1 MHSSRGTAGSWLVRQ
16 LPRCWSHSAGW
27 CPLASRWSL
36 LVRQPAPLDSP
47 RAGSARVAP
56 LASLRAGQLG
66 SGRWSPLV
74 QLEPRHS
81 PRSAARVRPLV
92 STGSARAA
100 PLASLRSSGHRCVHL
115 LHDLRCVHL
124 LHDSVPWWLVR
135 RSRAALVRSP
145 GLLALT
151 AFRHSSSAP
160 LSPPRARTP
169 LEFGRSRQF
178 HTCGHLVLTV
188 PRVQVKR
195 RPSAAR
201 FLPAPTQMALCLRL
215 AYIDFKRRELTTR
228 LRNPR

>member
-1 MHSSRGTAGSWLVRQ
+1 MSALVARTGWYSARPVARATGLAPRWLVSAR
-16 LPRCWSHSAGW
+16 LVLAALGPFLSALVTRNGWYSARPVARATGLAPRWPVSA
-27 CPLASRWSL
+27 
-36 LVRQPAPLDSP
+36 D
-47 RAGSARVAP
+47 SARVG
-56 LASLRAGQLG
+56 L
-66 SGRWSPLV
+66 SPLV
-74 QLEPRHS
+74 QLGPRHS

-135 RSRAALVRSP
+135 RSRAALVWSP

-151 AFRHSSSAP
+151 AFRHSSSVP

-195 RPSAAR
+195 RPSASSR
-201 FLPAPTQMALCLRL
+201 THSDGPVSQTCLLPTL
-215 AYIDFKRRELTTR
+215 KGKS
-228 LRNPR
+228 

>member
-1 MHSSRGTAGSWLVRQ
+1 M
-16 LPRCWSHSAGW
+16 
-27 CPLASRWSL
+27 
-36 LVRQPAPLDSP
+36 
-47 RAGSARVAP
+47 
-56 LASLRAGQLG
+56 
-66 SGRWSPLV
+66 
-74 QLEPRHS
+74 
-81 PRSAARVRPLV
+81 
-92 STGSARAA
+92 
-100 PLASLRSSGHRCVHL
+100 HL

-145 GLLALT
+145 GPFALT

-169 LEFGRSRQF
+169 LESGRSRQF

-215 AYIDFKRRELTTR
+215 CLLQLLRREL
-228 LRNPR
+228 LRAFATLDDSTPQRRISELRVWSYEPFIVFAPSSSGYTSGQNLEVLYIIRNII